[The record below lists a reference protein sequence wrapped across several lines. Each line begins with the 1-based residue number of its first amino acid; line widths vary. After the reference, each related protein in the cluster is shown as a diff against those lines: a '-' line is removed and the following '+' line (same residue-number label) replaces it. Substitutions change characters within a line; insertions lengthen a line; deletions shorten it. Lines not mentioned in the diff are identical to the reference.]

1 MQNSFIGPIMQCVKH
16 LVDLL
21 LVGKVSDHQTFEILL
36 IDFSMKS
43 DYYSYGGPSST
54 SVFNILS

>member
-1 MQNSFIGPIMQCVKH
+1 MPNAFLEPALYCAKH

-36 IDFSMKS
+36 AHYTMKS
-43 DYYSYGGPSST
+43 DYYS
-54 SVFNILS
+54 